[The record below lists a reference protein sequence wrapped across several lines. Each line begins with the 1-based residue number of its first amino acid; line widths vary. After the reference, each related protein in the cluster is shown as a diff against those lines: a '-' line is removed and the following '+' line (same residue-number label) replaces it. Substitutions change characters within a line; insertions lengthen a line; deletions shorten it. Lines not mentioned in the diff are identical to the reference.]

1 MKITKQARREAKE
14 LFRACQVNGRLDEN
28 RARDAANA
36 LLAAKPRN
44 FLAILS
50 HFSRLVKLD
59 AERRAAHVE
68 SAVPLSPPLQDAV
81 KAGLERQYGAGLSF
95 RFSQN
100 PALLGGVRVQVGSD
114 VYDGTVRAR
123 LSELGNA
130 FESA

>member
-14 LFRACQVNGRLDEN
+14 LFRTCQINGRLDEN
-28 RARDAANA
+28 RAREAANA

-68 SAVPLSPPLQDAV
+68 SAVPLSPALQDAV

-114 VYDGTVRAR
+114 VYDGSVRAR
-123 LSELGNA
+123 LTELGNA